1 MQEEIKIV
9 FHKPNNDPQTVTVRS
24 LDPINVLVSNDS
36 LYSSS
41 KHVFLLNN
49 LEVLSPAFSFK
60 FFKIKNGDEINL
72 IIKDKEPQH
81 KIIEDSKIH
90 QNNSYFPSLFQL
102 HEHSHQ
108 LFQLYGQKPDHESM
122 QQAVEELA
130 DPETAVESAKLRD
143 QHYNKIEGSA
153 SSHRR
158 LMKRYLNLT
167 NAYGEISNDHIFN
180 GIQKIS
186 ANEPSTSALPCMWKR
201 GRQKRSDSSIL

>member
-9 FHKPNNDPQTVTVRS
+9 FHKPNNDPQTITVRS

-36 LYSSS
+36 LYSS
-41 KHVFLLNN
+41 KHLFLLNN
-49 LEVLSPAFSFK
+49 LKVLSPALSFK

-81 KIIEDSKIH
+81 KPIENSKSH
-90 QNNSYFPSLFQL
+90 HTNSYFPSLFQL

-108 LFQLYGQKPDHESM
+108 LFQLYGQKPDHETM

-167 NAYGEISNDHIFN
+167 NAYGEISNDNNYN
-180 GIQKIS
+180 GIQKVS
-186 ANEPSTSALPCMWKR
+186 PNEPSTSALPCMWKR
-201 GRQKRSDSSIL
+201 GRQKRSDSSYL

>member
-1 MQEEIKIV
+1 MQEEIKIIL
-9 FHKPNNDPQTVTVRS
+9 HKPNNDPQTVTVRS
-24 LDPINVLVSNDS
+24 LDPINILLSPDS
-36 LYSSS
+36 LCSSS

-60 FFKIKNGDEINL
+60 FFKIKNGDVIKL
-72 IIKDKEPQH
+72 IIQDKDDTK
-81 KIIEDSKIH
+81 KSAEDSKPH
-90 QNNSYFPSLFQL
+90 QNYSYFPSLYQL

-122 QQAVEELA
+122 QQVVEELA

-158 LMKRYLNLT
+158 LMRRYLNLA
-167 NAYGEISNDHIFN
+167 NAFGEISNDHSFN
-180 GIQKIS
+180 NIQNIS
-186 ANEPSTSALPCMWKR
+186 ANKPSTSALPCMWKR
-201 GRQKRSDSSIL
+201 ERQKRSNNSIL